1 MPQERKKTSGTQK
14 YATAEELSTKCE
26 EYFRKCDKKGK
37 LYGEAGLAL
46 YLDVTLTTLRNWY
59 DGNTCPELQD
69 TVQKAY
75 LRIQEQTESDPA
87 YMEKGMVTKAIFLMK
102 QSRLGGY
109 QDKIESKQD
118 IAVKVKMGE
127 NVEESDFK

>member
-14 YATAEELSTKCE
+14 YATAEELSAKCE

-46 YLDVTLTTLRNWY
+46 HLDVTLVTLRKWY
-59 DGNTCPELQD
+59 DGERCPELQD
-69 TVQKAY
+69 AAQKAY

-102 QSRLGGY
+102 QPRLGGY

-118 IAVKVKMGE
+118 IAVNVKMGK
-127 NVEESDFK
+127 NVDESDFK